1 MKPQLTLQTPLELPH
16 QEISNYLNQLWIS
29 EDEDSSGANTFT
41 LMIWQPAWLEQSLV
55 QSGLING
62 PITGTLS
69 QEIIRVA
76 KNLIID
82 RRLSHTTSINSEE
95 LLTLLKGDL
104 SNKDYEDF
112 RGQFFESSI
121 STLNPR
127 RLITLAPTLSKK
139 SDLKTFVS
147 AYCPLSDNNVAQPIC
162 GDLVVIRGDSDS
174 INKKG
179 LKIIDELSIKDLP
192 SWLWWNGSL
201 DESSEI
207 FDYFTNHGI
216 RLIIDTAN
224 GSPKRCLEVLSQSI
238 KSNKAINDLN
248 WVRLKSW
255 RESLAMIFDPPSR
268 RPVLDHITDID
279 IDIAHGNL
287 LQSLFLISW
296 ISDKLEWIFSKIYN
310 HGELIKIEF
319 ERNNGEKIFTC
330 INPLPLGNPSIYS
343 GQVIG
348 LRLISKISE
357 VPKNNTCVI
366 LGCESVECMRLE
378 AGGMADMQLIEQVVP
393 NAFSSS
399 ESDVSKLLGS
409 SRGNTSPLFENAIK
423 IAVQIFNS
431 FNHIK

>member
-1 MKPQLTLQTPLELPH
+1 MNPQLTLQTPLELPH
-16 QEISNYLNQLWIS
+16 QEISNYLNKLWIS

-41 LMIWQPAWLEQSLV
+41 LIVWQPAWLEQCLV

-69 QEIIRVA
+69 SEIIKVA
-76 KNLIID
+76 KKLILEK
-82 RRLSHTTSINSEE
+82 RLSHTTSINSEE
-95 LLTLLKGDL
+95 LLALLKDNL
-104 SNKDYEDF
+104 SKKQYEDL

-127 RLITLAPTLSKK
+127 RLITLAPTLNEESEI
-139 SDLKTFVS
+139 KTFVS
-147 AYCPLSDNNVAQPIC
+147 AYCPLGDNSINQPIC
-162 GDLVVIRGDSDS
+162 GDLVVIRGDSNS

-179 LKIIDELSIKDLP
+179 LKIIDDLSIKELP

-201 DESSEI
+201 DESKEI
-207 FDYFTNHGI
+207 FNYFIFHGI

-224 GSPKRCLEVLSQSI
+224 GSPKRCLEILDQSI

-268 RPVLDHITDID
+268 RPILDHISDID
-279 IDIAHGNL
+279 IDIAEGNF
-287 LQSLFLISW
+287 LQALFLISW
-296 ISDKLEWIFSKIYN
+296 ISDKLEWAFSKIDN

-319 ERNNGEKIFTC
+319 KRYNGEKISTA
-330 INPLPLGNPSIYS
+330 INSLPLGNPSIHS

-357 VPKNNTCVI
+357 VRKNNTCVI

-423 IAVQIFNS
+423 VAIRIFNS
-431 FNHIK
+431 FSS